1 MILRCFFMVDEKDM
15 SFLLKGQPE
24 NGIAD
29 GVIL

>member
-1 MILRCFFMVDEKDM
+1 MILRCFFMMDEM

-24 NGIAD
+24 NRIAD